1 MFREQIASVDSKEH
15 DKAHNNLQNK
25 CHNSHNTP
33 ISRLFSVI
41 EIVRV
46 CVSPETRIDNTE
58 YHMMC
63 QSQHEGA
70 VTLSPCVRHCN
81 NCAIDCNL
89 PSSSG
94 LDSERRHD
102 LKGVNP
108 EPKGEGREMYC

>member
-1 MFREQIASVDSKEH
+1 MIKHIITCKTNVTIATTHLSVAFFPSLK
-15 DKAHNNLQNK
+15 L
-25 CHNSHNTP
+25 C
-33 ISRLFSVI
+33 
-41 EIVRV
+41 V
-46 CVSPETRIDNTE
+46 CVYPETRIDNTE

-70 VTLSPCVRHCN
+70 VTLSPCVRHGN